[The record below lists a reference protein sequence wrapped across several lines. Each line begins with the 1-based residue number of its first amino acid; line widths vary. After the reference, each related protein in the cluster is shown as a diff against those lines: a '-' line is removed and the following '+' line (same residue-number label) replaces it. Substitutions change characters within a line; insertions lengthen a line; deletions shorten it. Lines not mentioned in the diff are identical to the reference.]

1 LQAVVSVE
9 DVLPPVLVF
18 QIPLHGFSD
27 AGVEGFLGCPAE
39 LALDFGGVDGVALVV
54 AGAVGDVGD
63 EVGVAGNSGG
73 FSGGEFFE
81 QGADGA
87 DDFEVG
93 FFVVAADVVGFAG
106 FSVGYD
112 GVEGAGVV
120 FDIQP
125 VADLAAVAV
134 DGQGFAGEG
143 VEDDV
148 GDEFFGEVAWAV
160 VVGAVGDEGG
170 QAVGALPGAHEVV
183 AGCFA
188 GGVGA
193 GRGVGGGFGE
203 EAV

>member
-1 LQAVVSVE
+1 M
-9 DVLPPVLVF
+9 PPVLVF
-18 QIPLHGFSD
+18 QIPLYGFAD
-27 AGVEGFLGCPAE
+27 TAVEGFLGCPAE
-39 LALDFGGVDGVALVV
+39 FALDFCGVDGVALVV

-63 EVGVAGNSGG
+63 EVGITGDAVG

-81 QGADGA
+81 QGADGLY
-87 DDFEVG
+87 DFEVG
-93 FFVVAADVVGFAG
+93 FFVVAADVIGLAG
-106 FSVGYD
+106 FSVRYD
-112 GVEGAGVV
+112 GVEGTGVV
-120 FDIQP
+120 FYVEP

-134 DGQGFAGEG
+134 YGQGAAGQG

-148 GDEFFGEVAWAV
+148 GDEFFGEVAGAV
-160 VVGAVGDEGG
+160 VVGAVGDEGR

-188 GGVGA
+188 GGIGA